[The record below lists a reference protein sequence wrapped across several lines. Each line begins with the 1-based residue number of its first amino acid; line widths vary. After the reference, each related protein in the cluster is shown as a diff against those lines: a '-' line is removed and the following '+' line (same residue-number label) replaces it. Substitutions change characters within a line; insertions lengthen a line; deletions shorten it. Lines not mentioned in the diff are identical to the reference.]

1 MNEADYKSSLPR
13 SEKCPLRYRCL
24 AWALIIVAFSAIIL
38 LLLYLPT
45 VVEIVLVFAALFAA
59 IAIWR
64 YEGFGKGLKFFI
76 KEILF
81 GL

>member
-1 MNEADYKSSLPR
+1 MNEADNKSSLP
-13 SEKCPLRYRCL
+13 SSGKCSLRYRCF
-24 AWALIIVAFSAIIL
+24 AWALIIVAISAIIL
-38 LLLYLPT
+38 LLLYLPI
-45 VVEIVLVFAALFAA
+45 VVEIVLVCAALFAA

-64 YEGFGKGLKFFI
+64 YEGFGKGLKFFV